1 MKKFS
6 TFYEGFTEK
15 NDGNGINKSV
25 TNHYTPI
32 QNILTNINNLFCS
45 RLGIVATESEDSYSI
60 KLTSSKFKSEKAIDD
75 LLYMPLYSDV
85 NYQQSTLAAYIQL
98 QGLNKITK
106 INLGGYWV
114 VYFSPTDIK
123 AAENPAN
130 KEANIAAYQCDPGC
144 CDCCCPAEMK
154 ESVLEEFEYKVQFLN
169 ESDDDEVELEDEQL
183 KEILN
188 LLNDGNKIKAAK
200 ALDEYISKIM
210 ELPDEYYFAGVKFKD
225 GEESVAL
232 RWKYNKKLPHNMKV
246 ENTRSLMHIFVNDN
260 EDEPNTIWVQD
271 FDKES
276 IVKLPKD
283 VDTMIHNILDLFN
296 AEETDDPAV
305 FTIGT
310 KSKTRKS
317 KDEDKD
323 EDKDKE
329 EKKDTGTAQ
338 NTVDDGKKKK
348 SEDTE
353 EDVENDA
360 SRDEDEYEK

>member
-6 TFYEGFTEK
+6 NFYESFTEK

-60 KLTSSKFKSEKAIDD
+60 KLTSSKFKSEKAIDE

-85 NYQQSTLAAYIQL
+85 NYQQSTLGAYIQL
-98 QGLNKITK
+98 QGLTKITK

-130 KEANIAAYQCDPGC
+130 KEANVAAYQCDPSC

-154 ESVLEEFEYKVQFLN
+154 ESLLDEFEYTVQILN
-169 ESDDDEVELEDEQL
+169 ESEDEVELEDEQL
-183 KEILN
+183 KEILD

-200 ALDEYISKIM
+200 ALDEYVAKVID
-210 ELPDEYYFAGVKFKD
+210 LPDEYYFAGVKFKD
-225 GEESVAL
+225 GEEAIAL
-232 RWKYNKKLPHNMKV
+232 RWKYTKKLPHNMTV
-246 ENTRSLMHIFVNDN
+246 DTVRSLMHIFVSDK

-271 FDKES
+271 FDKDS
-276 IVKLPKD
+276 IVKLPKE
-283 VDTMIHNILDLFN
+283 VDTMIHNILDLFS
-296 AEETDDPAV
+296 AEKTDDPAV
-305 FTIGT
+305 FNIGA
-310 KSKTRKS
+310 KQKGRKS
-317 KDEDKD
+317 DED
-323 EDKDKE
+323 EDKDKD

-348 SEDTE
+348 PEDNE
-353 EDVENDA
+353 EDVEDDD
-360 SRDEDEYEK
+360 SRDEDENEK